1 MKQINWNE
9 EKNKLLKHERGVS
22 FEDILYYLENEK
34 ILDIIEH
41 PNKSEYPNQ
50 KIFVIQIV
58 DYVYLVPFVENEDEI
73 FLKTIIPSRKA
84 TKEYIKGDSDDEKN

>member
-9 EKNKLLKHERGVS
+9 EKNKLLKHERSIS

-41 PNKSEYPNQ
+41 PNKLEYPNQ

-84 TKEYIKGDSDDEKN
+84 TK